1 MYLEN
6 IFNLSNYI
14 SKRFPEP
21 KNKLPNKKFKKMSL
35 EYMFSNEI
43 MLKLLDSINQ
53 DPADILYN
61 FLIYYTHELN
71 NLRKD
76 NYLMRYDYYIY
87 IRVITIMKNYIERSE
102 KI

>member
-43 MLKLLDSINQ
+43 MLK
-53 DPADILYN
+53 
-61 FLIYYTHELN
+61 
-71 NLRKD
+71 
-76 NYLMRYDYYIY
+76 
-87 IRVITIMKNYIERSE
+87 
-102 KI
+102 KIII